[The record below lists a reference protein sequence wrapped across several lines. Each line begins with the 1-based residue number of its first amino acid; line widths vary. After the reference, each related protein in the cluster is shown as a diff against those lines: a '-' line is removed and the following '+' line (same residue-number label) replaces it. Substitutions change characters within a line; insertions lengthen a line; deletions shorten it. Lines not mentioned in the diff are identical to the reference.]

1 VNYRNGARRT
11 LCAILDLA
19 QDGVRRN
26 QFLNLYGGVRRTLC
40 AILDFAQ
47 DGVRRDQFLNLY
59 GGARRTLCA
68 ITFLLCAFSF
78 LRAGELKPETTAA
91 FDRYVKATEEGLKK
105 RIGRDDFLWI
115 GQHPKEKSLVWLTQT
130 IIVPQK
136 TLDQGKEIEVTD
148 GLLQDWVGSIF
159 LEGATLERVRDMLL
173 GFQDYKYFFKQQV
186 IESRLVKHDGDHF
199 DAFMRLSKKQV
210 TPIVLNVQSSANY
223 TALDPLRGSIY
234 CRSTHIGEVQHPNRK
249 STFDK
254 EQPAEDE
261 YGYMWRL
268 NLYWRFLQAD
278 GGVYTE
284 LELISLSREAVGLSP
299 GRFLNGYQSFPQE
312 LAAGLM
318 EGLRIAFPRLR

>member
-1 VNYRNGARRT
+1 VSYRNGARPT
-11 LCAILDLA
+11 LCNFPDFA
-19 QDGVRRN
+19 QDGARHN
-26 QFLNLYGGVRRTLC
+26 QFLNKYSGVRRTLC
-40 AILDFAQ
+40 DSAL
-47 DGVRRDQFLNLY
+47 
-59 GGARRTLCA
+59 
-68 ITFLLCAFSF
+68 LLCTFSF
-78 LRAGELKPETTAA
+78 IWAAEPKPETTAA

-136 TLDQGKEIEVTD
+136 TLDQGKEIEVPD

-186 IESRLVKHDGDHF
+186 IESRLVKRDGDHLE
-199 DAFMRLSKKQV
+199 AFMRLSKKQV
-210 TPIVLNVQSSANY
+210 TPIVLNVQSSADY
-223 TALDPLRGSIY
+223 TALDPLRAYIF
-234 CRSTHIGEVQHPNRK
+234 CRSTRIGEVQHPNRK
-249 STFDK
+249 STFEK
-254 EQPAEDE
+254 EQPMEDE

-268 NLYWRFLQAD
+268 NLYWRFLQSD

-284 LELISLSREAVGLSP
+284 LELISLSREAGGLSP